1 MPHVFDLDQKALPFL
16 MSSPETIRLAALA
29 AALRQTSIFNGL
41 SEADVLLIAGYSE
54 RRSLE
59 KDEILFEEGQPVT
72 GFYLVLKGLIKAY
85 RVDETGREQVIHLIP
100 EGQSFAEPAVAGLP
114 GYPAHTRALEKSEVV
129 LIRGP
134 EFLSHLQVNSEL
146 ALRMLASLSRHLHE
160 LVHTIESYRLQDAE
174 KRLLHWLLSRCS
186 SEGGPVEIRLA
197 TSKGVLAS
205 ELGTRQET
213 LSRLFSKLRKT
224 GILKVKGR
232 NLVIEDPDGLRELF
246 NASFHAAQ
254 EKGTVS

>member
-1 MPHVFDLDQKALPFL
+1 

-41 SEADVLLIAGYSE
+41 SEADVLQIAGYSE
-54 RRSLE
+54 RRPME

-72 GFYLVLKGLIKAY
+72 GFYVVLKGLIKAY

-134 EFLSHLQVNSEL
+134 EFLCHLQQNSEL

-174 KRLLHWLLSRCS
+174 KRLLHWLLNRCP
-186 SEGGPVEIRLA
+186 EMKGPVSITLA

-213 LSRLFSKLRKT
+213 LSRLFLKLRKA
-224 GILKVKGR
+224 GVLDVEGR
-232 NLVIEDPDGLRELF
+232 KLTVRDPFALRQLF
-246 NASFHAAQ
+246 EASLASPSP
-254 EKGTVS
+254 GSWSS

>member
-1 MPHVFDLDQKALPFL
+1 MT
-16 MSSPETIRLAALA
+16 SPETIRLAALA
-29 AALRQTSIFNGL
+29 AALRQASIFNGL
-41 SEADVLLIAGYSE
+41 SESDLLQIAGYSE
-54 RRSLE
+54 RRSLA

-72 GFYLVLKGLIKAY
+72 GFYVVLKGLIKAY
-85 RVDETGREQVIHLIP
+85 RVDESGREQVIHLIP
-100 EGQSFAEPAVAGLP
+100 AGQSFAEPAVAGLP

-134 EFLSHLQVNSEL
+134 EFLAHLQVHSEL

-174 KRLLHWLLSRCS
+174 KRLLHWLINRCPQD
-186 SEGGPVEIRLA
+186 GPASIRLA

-213 LSRLFSKLRKT
+213 LSRLFSKLRKA
-224 GILKVKGR
+224 GILKVQGR
-232 NLVIEDPDGLRELF
+232 NLMVENPSGLRELF
-246 NASFHAAQ
+246 EASFQADAEASQ
-254 EKGTVS
+254 A